1 MDIIRLNSIS
11 LFAYHGIES
20 QERELGQKF
29 SVDVELRADLSKAAQ
44 SDDLSDTM
52 DYAAVLHTVTAAFT
66 GRTYHLLEHT
76 AWNVMRVLFKEFP
89 AEEIRIRIRKPGAGI
104 DPNLESA
111 EVELIKTRQEVLN
124 G

>member
-11 LFAYHGIES
+11 LHAHHGVES
-20 QERELGQKF
+20 QERELGQRF
-29 SVDVELRADLSKAAQ
+29 SVAVELRADLSKAAQ

-66 GRTYHLLEHT
+66 GRTYHLLEHA

>member
-20 QERELGQKF
+20 QERELGHRF
-29 SVDVELRADLSKAAQ
+29 TLDVELRADLSKAAQ
-44 SDDLSDTM
+44 SDELADTI
-52 DYAAVLHTVTAAFT
+52 DYAAVLHSITAAFT
-66 GRTYHLLEHT
+66 GRAYHLLEHA

-104 DPNLESA
+104 DPTLESA
-111 EVELIKTRQEVLN
+111 EVEINKTRQEVLN